1 MELRHLRYFVAIAE
15 EGSLTRAAARLGIQQ
30 PPLSQQLRAL
40 EGELGFTLFR
50 RHARGVEITA
60 GGESFLADARSLLA
74 AAGAAAR
81 RALRV
86 ASGQVGA
93 LTIGLATSAA
103 GHPLAPRA
111 IREFRR
117 RHPAVALTFVD
128 GNAAALTEAVQE
140 RRVHVALVRAPVA
153 RPAEL
158 HQESLLEEPLL
169 LAITATHPL
178 LARRRASIALADLR
192 DEAFILVRR
201 PGAPGMYGDLVAAC
215 RRAGFD
221 PRIVAEVGNMFVNT
235 MLVAAGVGVSVVPAS
250 MAHSFAHEVAYLP
263 IRSAPELVAPLT
275 LVSRNEES
283 NPAALEFV
291 ALVRELAGL
300 GEKKRGRKIRPH
312 KAHANI

>member
-15 EGSLTRAAARLGIQQ
+15 EGSFTRAAARLGIQQ

-40 EGELGFTLFR
+40 EGELGLALFR
-50 RHARGVEITA
+50 RHARGVDLTA
-60 GGESFLADARSLLA
+60 AGESFLADARSLLA
-74 AAGAAAR
+74 AADAAAR
-81 RALRV
+81 RASRV
-86 ASGQVGA
+86 AAGHVGA

-103 GHPLAPRA
+103 GHNLAPHA

-117 RHPAVALTFVD
+117 RHPAVALTFID

-153 RPAEL
+153 QPEGLR
-158 HQESLLEEPLL
+158 QESLLEEPLL
-169 LAITATHPL
+169 MAIAAKHALA
-178 LARRRASIALADLR
+178 ARPRASIALADLR

-221 PRIVAEVGNMFVNT
+221 PRIAAEVGNMFVNT

-250 MAHSFAHEVAYLP
+250 MAQTYAREVAYLP
-263 IRSAPELVAPLT
+263 IRGAPELVAPLT
-275 LVSRNEES
+275 LVSREEES
-283 NPAALEFV
+283 NPPALEFI
-291 ALVRELAGL
+291 ALARELAGVA
-300 GEKKRGRKIRPH
+300 EKKRGRKIRPH
-312 KAHANI
+312 KAHG